1 MKELYTTEIE
11 TDIIALQQ
19 ACWDLGVAVY
29 SSEPYNRTFIDGEL
43 VGQDSNGNDVL
54 DAPRSNKWQ
63 EPKFDEGLN
72 KWYLISAT
80 EFNYSQPR
88 QDALL
93 AIVQGFE
100 SVSII
105 EYEFPV
111 VEEEA

>member
-1 MKELYTTEIE
+1 MKEIYATEIE
-11 TDIIALQQ
+11 ADIVELQQ

-29 SSEPYNRTFIDGEL
+29 SAEPYNRTFIDGEL

-88 QDALL
+88 QDAILEI
-93 AIVQGFE
+93 AQGFP
-100 SVSII
+100 SVEII
-105 EYEFPV
+105 TDF
-111 VEEEA
+111 VETLIEA

>member
-1 MKELYTTEIE
+1 MKEIYATESLF
-11 TDIIALQQ
+11 DIIELQQ

-29 SSEPYNRTFIDGEL
+29 SAEPYNRTFIDGEL

-54 DAPRSNKWQ
+54 SAPRSNKWQ
-63 EPKFDEGLN
+63 EPRFDTGLN

-93 AIVQGFE
+93 AIVQDFP
-100 SVSII
+100 SVEIIADFVETII
-105 EYEFPV
+105 E
-111 VEEEA
+111 A

>member
-1 MKELYTTEIE
+1 MKEIYATESE
-11 TDIIALQQ
+11 ADIIELQQ

-29 SSEPYNRTFIDGEL
+29 SAEPYNRTFIDGEL

-54 DAPRSNKWQ
+54 SAPRSNKWQ
-63 EPKFDEGLN
+63 EPRFDTGIN

-93 AIVQGFE
+93 AIVQGFP
-100 SVSII
+100 SVEII
-105 EYEFPV
+105 TDFV
-111 VEEEA
+111 ATVEEE